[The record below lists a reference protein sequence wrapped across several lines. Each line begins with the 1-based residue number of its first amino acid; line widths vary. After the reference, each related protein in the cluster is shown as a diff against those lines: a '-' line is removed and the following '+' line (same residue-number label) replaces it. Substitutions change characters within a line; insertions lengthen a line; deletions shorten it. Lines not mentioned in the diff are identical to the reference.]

1 MGRKRAETVADAN
14 ERLRRMLAE
23 WPIGQ
28 PAALAVLRGRERVT
42 ISVVPVEAGT

>member
-1 MGRKRAETVADAN
+1 VASVDDLH
-14 ERLRRMLAE
+14 RVLAE

-28 PAALAVLRGRERVT
+28 PVALAILRGRERVT